1 MKKTLAHIILP
12 LAIPL
17 EYSYEVT
24 DEWKDKIAVGKR
36 VEVQFGVKRI
46 YAGVVK
52 RIYEKT
58 LEEGE
63 FKPKPILNVLDD
75 DPILTQ
81 KQITF
86 WDWLSKYY
94 MCTEGEIMFNAL
106 PSGFKLSSQTKLLLN
121 PNFNQDFSL
130 LDDREYLI
138 AEALTNQEEITIEDV
153 QEILDLKN
161 VFYIVKSLIEKSVI
175 IAKEELQHKYKPK
188 TKTCVRLTDEYLDE
202 GKLEVFFEE
211 IKRAH
216 KQQAILMAYI
226 QMGQMG
232 EKPLLDKKL
241 VLQKANASSPQMKA
255 LVDKGVFEQ
264 VQVEVSR
271 LKDDFEGEVVSYE
284 LSVHQEEA
292 YSKIKT
298 QFEEKNVVLLHGITS
313 SGKTQVY
320 IKIMQEVVD
329 AGKQVLFLMPEI
341 ALTSQMIQRLRK
353 VFGGQIGV
361 YHSKFNFQER
371 IEIWQKILR
380 NEYKVVV
387 GARSSMFL
395 PFADLGLV
403 IVDEEHDH
411 SYKQFAPNPRYH
423 ARDASIY
430 LAHLYGAKTIL
441 GSATPSIESFY
452 NASILKKYGLVQM
465 TQRFGGVEPPK
476 IVIVNISEAI
486 RQREM
491 KSHFTSLLLSE
502 IKQALKNEE
511 QAILFQN
518 RRGYSP
524 YHICNDCGWI
534 PKCHQCDV
542 SLTYHKYANHLKCHY
557 CGYTRNLVSK
567 CDACGSTHLKIK
579 GFGTEKIEDEL
590 QLQLPETKIARL
602 DLETARTKHGSE
614 RVINSFQS
622 GKVKVL
628 VGTQMV
634 TKGLDFD
641 NVSIVGIVSADHL
654 LNFPDFR
661 ATERAFQLMLQVS
674 GRAGRRKKQGKVLI
688 QTLNPNHQTLNYV
701 LYNDYINFFKS
712 ELHDRN
718 RYKYPPFV
726 RMIRLTVKHK
736 DKDKVNE
743 AANLLARY
751 LKEGLP
757 KMVLGPTVPP
767 VSRIRLYY
775 LRQIVLKLP
784 KDNKLVYYK
793 EYIHQTVA
801 NMKQAKQFKSAVV
814 GIDVDPY

>member
-1 MKKTLAHIILP
+1 MTKTLAHIILP

-17 EYSYEVT
+17 KYSYEVT
-24 DEWKDKIAVGKR
+24 EEWKDKIAVGKR

-46 YAGVVK
+46 YAGIVK
-52 RIYEKT
+52 EIYEKEM
-58 LEEGE
+58 EEGDFE
-63 FKPKPILNVLDD
+63 PKPILNVLDD
-75 DPILTQ
+75 EPILTD

-86 WDWLSKYY
+86 WAWLSEYY
-94 MCTEGEIMFNAL
+94 MCTEGEVMFNAL
-106 PSGFKLSSQTKLLLN
+106 PSGFKLSSETKLLLN
-121 PNFNQDFSL
+121 PNFDQDFSL

-153 QEILDLKN
+153 KEILDLKS
-161 VFYIVKSLIEKSVI
+161 VFYIVKSLLEKSVI

-188 TKTCVRLTDEYLDE
+188 TKTCIRLAEEYKDES
-202 GKLEVFFEE
+202 KLEAYFEE
-211 IKRAH
+211 ISRAY
-216 KQQAILMAYI
+216 KQQAIIMAYV
-226 QMGQMG
+226 QLSNSSKQ
-232 EKPLLDKKL
+232 ELFDKKT
-241 VLQKANASSPQMKA
+241 VLKKADASSTQLKV
-255 LVDKGVFEQ
+255 LIDKGVFEAIE
-264 VQVEVSR
+264 VEVSR
-271 LKDDFEGEVVSYE
+271 LKDDFEGETLVYE
-284 LSVHQEEA
+284 LSPHQEEA
-292 YSKIKT
+292 YQKLKAG
-298 QFEEKNVVLLHGITS
+298 FEEKNVALLHGITS

-320 IKIMQEVVD
+320 IKIMREVV
-329 AGKQVLFLMPEI
+329 AKGRQVLFLMPEI
-341 ALTSQMIQRLRK
+341 ALTSQMITRLRK
-353 VFGGQIGV
+353 VFGDQIGV

-371 IEIWQKILR
+371 IEIWQKVLR

-411 SYKQFAPNPRYH
+411 SFKQYDPNPRYH

-452 NASILKKYGLVQM
+452 NALVLKKYALVQM
-465 TQRFGGVEPPK
+465 TERFGGVEPPK
-476 IVIVNISEAI
+476 IVIVNVAEAM
-486 RQREM
+486 RQNEM
-491 KSHFTSLLLSE
+491 KAHFTSLLLKE
-502 IKQALKNEE
+502 IKHALNNNE

-524 YHICNDCGWI
+524 YHICNHCGWI

-557 CGYTRNLVSK
+557 CGYTRQLVSK
-567 CDACGSTHLKIK
+567 CDACQSTHLKIK

-590 QLQLPETKIARL
+590 QLLLPETKIGRL

-614 RVINSFQS
+614 RIINNFQE
-622 GKVKVL
+622 GKVKIL

-641 NVSIVGIVSADHL
+641 NVSVVGIVSADHL

-688 QTLNPNHQTLNYV
+688 QALNPNHPTLKFV
-701 LYNDYINFFKS
+701 LYNDYMNFFKS

-718 RYKYPPFV
+718 RYRYPPFV

-751 LKEGLP
+751 MKEGLP
-757 KMVLGPTVPP
+757 KMILGPTVPP

-775 LRQIVLKLP
+775 LRQIVVKLP
-784 KDNKLVYYK
+784 KDNKVVYYK
-793 EYIHQTVA
+793 EYIHQTIA
-801 NMKQAKQFKSAVV
+801 NMRMDKRFKSVV
-814 GIDVDPY
+814 VQTDVDPY